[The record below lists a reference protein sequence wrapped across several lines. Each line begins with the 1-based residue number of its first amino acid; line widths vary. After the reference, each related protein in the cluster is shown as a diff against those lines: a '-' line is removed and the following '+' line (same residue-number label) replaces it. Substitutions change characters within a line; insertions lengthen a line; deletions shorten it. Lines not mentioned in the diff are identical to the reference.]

1 MANDMDILF
10 KTEDKPEIEK
20 ITKLI
25 KTMDDNEQ
33 NNMLIFMQGVKFNE
47 ISKSKSIDKIV
58 SSKL

>member
-47 ISKSKSIDKIV
+47 ISKSKSIDK
-58 SSKL
+58 